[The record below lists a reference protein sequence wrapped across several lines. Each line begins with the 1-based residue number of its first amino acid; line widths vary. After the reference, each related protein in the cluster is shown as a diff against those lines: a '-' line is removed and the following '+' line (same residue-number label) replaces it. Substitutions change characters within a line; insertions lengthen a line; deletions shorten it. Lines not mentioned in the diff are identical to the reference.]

1 MKKARITTEVI
12 NGVYTLYKKGV
23 DRKTIA
29 DALTMSRP
37 SVARIIKLMTTA
49 ERGDVE
55 ALVNMW
61 GDQYARMKQKV
72 LKIYGITPPK
82 KAVTTDGQETDETA
96 DRETAPDEQ
105 PPEPLTDA
113 QFKEITYLLH
123 RQCKALERLCAAWG
137 V

>member
-1 MKKARITTEVI
+1 MKKVAITTEII
-12 NGVYTLYKKGV
+12 NSVYALYKKGV

-29 DALTMSRP
+29 SVLTMSRP
-37 SVARIIKLMTTA
+37 SVDRIIKLMTLA

-61 GDQYARMKQKV
+61 GNQYARMKQKIMQ
-72 LKIYGITPPK
+72 IYGITPPK
-82 KAVTTDGQETDETA
+82 KAVTTDEAETETA
-96 DRETAPDEQ
+96 TDEQ

>member
-1 MKKARITTEVI
+1 MKKTTITTEII
-12 NGVYTLYKKGV
+12 NNVYALYKKGV
-23 DRKTIA
+23 DRKTITSVF
-29 DALTMSRP
+29 TMSRP
-37 SVARIIKLMTTA
+37 SVDRIIKLMTTA

-82 KAVTTDGQETDETA
+82 KAVTTDEAETDDTADQETA
-96 DRETAPDEQ
+96 
-105 PPEPLTDA
+105 PEPLTDA